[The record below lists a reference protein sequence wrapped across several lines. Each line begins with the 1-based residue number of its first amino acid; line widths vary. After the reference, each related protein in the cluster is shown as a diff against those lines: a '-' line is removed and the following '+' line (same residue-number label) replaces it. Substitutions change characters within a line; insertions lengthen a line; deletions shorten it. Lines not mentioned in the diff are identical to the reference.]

1 MVLARPWIV
10 GPILVVGCL
19 AVPPA
24 KDPKAEAPT
33 EPPAAS
39 VPIPIPSRDP
49 DQALVECPIATG
61 KNQLCT
67 DGLLCTN
74 DANGCEKC
82 TCREDLESNGKTREP
97 SPGMDPRDREL
108 E

>member
-1 MVLARPWIV
+1 MHTWIV
-10 GPILVVGCL
+10 ALSLVAGCL

-24 KDPKAEAPT
+24 IDPKAESSPK
-33 EPPAAS
+33 PPAEPS
-39 VPIPIPSRDP
+39 VPIPTATRDA
-49 DQALVECPIATG
+49 DKSLVECPLATG

-67 DGLLCTN
+67 QGLLCTN

-97 SPGMDPRDREL
+97 SAGMDPRDREL